1 MLWMLVALAGV
12 LASEAMLRLPLIA
25 TIKGVVKVSQKSM
38 RLLKSK
44 RISDHWK
51 ERVLPAYS
59 LRMAKGSV
67 GFFLLLCAGLLPS
80 CLSRRAG
87 RLGRGPAA
95 AAGHSGAVRRVA
107 GLHLAAREVH
117 PCLTIPPWTN
127 CCIGWR
133 WARWPR

>member
-38 RLLKSK
+38 RLLQSK

-67 GFFLLLCAGLLPS
+67 GFFLLLCAGLLPVV
-80 CLSRRAG
+80 L
-87 RLGRGPAA
+87 
-95 AAGHSGAVRRVA
+95 V
-107 GLHLAAREVH
+107 GLAYPGGLAAWAEVLLR
-117 PCLTIPPWTN
+117 PLVILALCVVSLGYIWLRVKFTR
-127 CCIGWR
+127 G
-133 WARWPR
+133 